1 MHKKR
6 AKANKNKNTTGSPT
20 GRPTSAP
27 SVFDLMVMSPK
38 SGKGSKET
46 GSPTSAPAVSAF
58 DWIGYEGLKY
68 SYYSYDIISHA
79 IYSSPLLSFYRLLV
93 GALIHHLH
101 HSSKD

>member
-6 AKANKNKNTTGSPT
+6 AKSNNNKDTTGSPT

-27 SVFDLMVMSPK
+27 SVFDLMVVSPK
-38 SGKGSKET
+38 SGKGSKAI
-46 GSPTSAPAVSAF
+46 GSAPTVSAF

-68 SYYSYDIISHA
+68 SYYYYSYDIISHA
-79 IYSSPLLSFYRLLV
+79 IYSSPLLSFFRLLI
-93 GALIHHLH
+93 GALIHHFH